1 MEYPNLS
8 VRERS
13 KLSRALTCVDV
24 SLCLPTAKR
33 GKKKYRKK
41 KGSSKLSSARTTVK
55 TLQEW
60 VHIVSYFTQCHFN
73 TEQRVDGVSVLKRT
87 KLREQFS
94 FFHKTITIV
103 TQTSGIFFVINNFLT
118 EDFHQC
124 SHVLEGLRISFPLAV
139 VIIN

>member
-41 KGSSKLSSARTTVK
+41 KGSSKLSCARTTVK
-55 TLQEW
+55 ILQER

-94 FFHKTITIV
+94 FFHKQV
-103 TQTSGIFFVINNFLT
+103 LFFVINNFLT

>member
-33 GKKKYRKK
+33 GKKKLRKK
-41 KGSSKLSSARTTVK
+41 KGSSKLSCARTVK

-60 VHIVSYFTQCHFN
+60 VHIVSNFTQCHFN

-94 FFHKTITIV
+94 FFHKTLTIV
-103 TQTSGIFFVINNFLT
+103 TQTSAFFVINNFLT

>member
-1 MEYPNLS
+1 M
-8 VRERS
+8 
-13 KLSRALTCVDV
+13 
-24 SLCLPTAKR
+24 
-33 GKKKYRKK
+33 
-41 KGSSKLSSARTTVK
+41 
-55 TLQEW
+55 
-60 VHIVSYFTQCHFN
+60 HIVSYFTQCHFN

-94 FFHKTITIV
+94 FFHKTLTIV
-103 TQTSGIFFVINNFLT
+103 TQTSVFFVINNFLT

>member
-1 MEYPNLS
+1 M
-8 VRERS
+8 
-13 KLSRALTCVDV
+13 
-24 SLCLPTAKR
+24 
-33 GKKKYRKK
+33 
-41 KGSSKLSSARTTVK
+41 
-55 TLQEW
+55 
-60 VHIVSYFTQCHFN
+60 SYFTQCHFN

-94 FFHKTITIV
+94 FFHKQV
-103 TQTSGIFFVINNFLT
+103 LFFVINNFLT